1 MLKVHPTLISTERR
15 LVTIFIAWAF
25 LFLVLFEAFFLST
38 RFIFE
43 NRFSKN
49 IFDTEIARYEKRIP
63 LDRSKQRR
71 WPTLPAVTMLVVN
84 HQWVIIS
91 GEIHPGISAAELK
104 ESIDPR
110 FIWGLGIWVITP
122 DSDLLFKK
130 VPVENTANYKLYI
143 SKVGYGFDDLLRD
156 ILRFLALDLLI
167 IAPFY
172 FLARGFVRETLT
184 PVGESIEAM
193 NHFVHDAWHE
203 LKTPLAIVSGNLQI
217 MKREKVLDKN
227 LLESNLETLNAIGES
242 IDGLLELSQI
252 QRWIEQEKTL
262 VKRTI
267 EEECE
272 KQKKEQAEKN
282 ITLAIEWDD
291 TLCYDI
297 EKKHFALL
305 ISNLLSNALKYS
317 KNGGTVR
324 IVFNE
329 KKFSITDEWIG
340 INEKDLENIWK
351 RFFRVDKTG
360 KYEWSG
366 IWLSIVERIVK
377 VYGWKIHAE
386 STPQKG
392 TTFHIKVS

>member
-1 MLKVHPTLISTERR
+1 
-15 LVTIFIAWAF
+15 
-25 LFLVLFEAFFLST
+25 
-38 RFIFE
+38 
-43 NRFSKN
+43 
-49 IFDTEIARYEKRIP
+49 
-63 LDRSKQRR
+63 
-71 WPTLPAVTMLVVN
+71 
-84 HQWVIIS
+84 
-91 GEIHPGISAAELK
+91 
-104 ESIDPR
+104 
-110 FIWGLGIWVITP
+110 
-122 DSDLLFKK
+122 
-130 VPVENTANYKLYI
+130 
-143 SKVGYGFDDLLRD
+143 
-156 ILRFLALDLLI
+156 
-167 IAPFY
+167 
-172 FLARGFVRETLT
+172 
-184 PVGESIEAM
+184 
-193 NHFVHDAWHE
+193 
-203 LKTPLAIVSGNLQI
+203 
-217 MKREKVLDKN
+217 
-227 LLESNLETLNAIGES
+227 
-242 IDGLLELSQI
+242 LELSQI

-329 KKFSITDEWIG
+329 KKLSITDEWIG

-377 VYGWKIHAE
+377 VYSWKIHAE